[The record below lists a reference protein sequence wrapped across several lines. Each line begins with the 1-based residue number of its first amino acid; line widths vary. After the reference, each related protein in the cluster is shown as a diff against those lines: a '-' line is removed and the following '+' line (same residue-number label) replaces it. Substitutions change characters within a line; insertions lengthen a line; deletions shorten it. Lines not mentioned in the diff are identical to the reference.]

1 MTDWKQ
7 EERRTNNRLHEDDI
21 KLIIT
26 GIAGSLGDHV
36 CRFSTIKTKDM
47 EAVVEF
53 VQGIISTTETTKKLV
68 WKIIVSVTVV
78 SLLGWMA
85 VGFIYRIAD
94 AVKGYIK

>member
-21 KLIIT
+21 KLIVT
-26 GIAGSLGDHV
+26 GIAGSLSGHV

-47 EAVVEF
+47 ETVVEF

-78 SLLGWMA
+78 SLLGWLA